1 MSLLTTTDLPNPFHK
16 GKVRDTYDLGG
27 GFLLMVATDR
37 ISAFDVVL
45 PTGIPEKGIVL
56 TEISAFWFNKTK
68 HIINN
73 HLVALS
79 EELAGT
85 SSQFQNMPEEV
96 SKRGMVVHRANRL
109 DVECIVRGYLAGSAW
124 AEYKSKGT
132 IFGTKS
138 PEGMKEG
145 QKLETPIFTPTT
157 KAEVGHDENI
167 TIEEMKKIFGEDT
180 TNQLENISIKLYN
193 FANNYSVSKGIIL
206 ADTKFEFGVIN
217 DKLTLIDEVLTPDSS
232 RFWDLNSFKEGNQP
246 PNFDKQFVRDW
257 LDSSGWDHEIPAPE
271 LPKEIVD
278 KTIERYKLA
287 YEMLTK

>member
-85 SSQFQNMPEEV
+85 SSQFQNMSEEV